1 MTETSTYLDTKQLAK
16 RYGVT
21 DNTVKIWRMKT
32 RKENKQVGPEWYTSM
47 KTAGIDSHVVL
58 TFLFHLKVLTL
69 SVAISKPSKRTNQ
82 DIKKEM
88 SLI

>member
-32 RKENKQVGPEWYTSM
+32 RKENKQVGPESYELPQFSST
-47 KTAGIDSHVVL
+47 
-58 TFLFHLKVLTL
+58 
-69 SVAISKPSKRTNQ
+69 PSASRVRYNLDQ
-82 DIKKEM
+82 VIAWEKENNIIPKEE
-88 SLI
+88 S